1 MAVTRDW
8 IPKQIDKFKIFGD
21 NICKNCQK
29 NAEKWNLIVK
39 EVNDLLVLQQ
49 KFNDFYSISSIM
61 NNRTLIDIQN
71 TRDARKPYQ
80 AAIRNLAIK
89 RLKTNA
95 LMSDEDKRRCGIN
108 INSKGYTLSVISKKS
123 PLVHFENTG
132 ICTAKMAFSNPENH
146 KCCMPE
152 GQNKVIVTF
161 GFYKENESIPK
172 EIDCTFT
179 VIFGKS
185 FSKIVFDA
193 SKRGMHFVG
202 YARYINT
209 RKKVGRSATQFFGI
223 VS

>member
-8 IPKQIDKFKIFGD
+8 IPKPINKFKIFGD

-29 NAEKWNLIVK
+29 NADKWGLIIK
-39 EVNDLLVLQQ
+39 EVIDLLVLQK
-49 KFNDFYSISSIM
+49 KFNDFYGISSVN

-71 TRDARKPYQ
+71 TRNARKTYQ

-95 LMSDEDKRRCGIN
+95 LMSDEEKRRCGIN

-123 PLVHFENTG
+123 PLVHVENTG
-132 ICTAKMAFSNPENH
+132 ICTAKMAFSNPDNH

-161 GFYKENESIPK
+161 GFYMENDKIPV
-172 EIDCTFT
+172 EIDCTLT

-185 FSKIVFDA
+185 FSKIVFEA
-193 SKRGMHFVG
+193 KRRGMHFVG
-202 YARYINT
+202 YARYVNT
-209 RKKVGRSATQFFGI
+209 RKKVGKSATQFFGI